1 MRFCRRLPHHHHC
14 EWLLQRLLLVW
25 GWTRQTSEMWCT
37 GVLRRTW
44 NNMCGAQGGLEETAR
59 PLMPYSSLALGWT
72 SATLRP
78 ACRSTRQTKLNVE
91 DNYCSEIL
99 TSQLTYPIRAVHAVT
114 FASLSASVGT
124 ALFRSCSK
132 V

>member
-44 NNMCGAQGGLEETAR
+44 NNMCRAQGGLKETAR
-59 PLMPYSSLALGWT
+59 PLMPILLIGSGLDKRDTEASMQEYSTNKAE
-72 SATLRP
+72 
-78 ACRSTRQTKLNVE
+78 CRRRL
-91 DNYCSEIL
+91 
-99 TSQLTYPIRAVHAVT
+99 
-114 FASLSASVGT
+114 
-124 ALFRSCSK
+124 LFRDFDQSADISNQGCACCDICQLKCKCGNCSIQELF
-132 V
+132 